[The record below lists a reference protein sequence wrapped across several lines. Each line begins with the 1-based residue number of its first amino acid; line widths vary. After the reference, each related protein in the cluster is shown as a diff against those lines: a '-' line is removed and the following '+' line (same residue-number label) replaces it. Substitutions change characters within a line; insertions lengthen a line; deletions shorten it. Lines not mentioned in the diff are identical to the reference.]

1 MAEAEILSI
10 DGSHGTREV
19 KLSSADKVLW
29 PKVGRSAAIT
39 KRDLADYLLAVSGPF
54 LRINGDRPMTLQRFP
69 DGIEG
74 EEFFAKRPPAGAPKW
89 LNRVTCTYPS
99 RRRHDQLTF
108 DEPAALAW
116 AAQMATITFHP
127 WPVRT
132 ANLDNPDE
140 FRIDL
145 DPQPGRDFS
154 DAVTAALALREVMAE
169 VGLAAYAKTSGNRGV
184 HVYARITPT
193 HEFQDVRHGVI
204 GVARE
209 LERRM
214 PDLVTTSWWK
224 EERGERVFVDF
235 NQANRDR
242 TIAGA
247 YSPRPLPG
255 APVSTPLAWDELPDA
270 DPRDLTVWTVP
281 KLLADR
287 PCPWASMDDRP
298 RATSPARWRLWEAD
312 LERGLGELNFPPDYP
327 KMPGEPPRVPPSKR
341 KADRPEEDYLAPKA
355 ERDAEWG
362 TPIVPPFGP
371 MLAKLVKE
379 FPKADVLFE
388 PKWDGF
394 RTIIWRSGDM
404 VELGSRN
411 SRPMTR
417 YFPELVEAVK
427 DNFPDPCCIDG
438 EIILIDPDSGDR
450 LNFDLLQQRIH
461 PAASRIT
468 RLSSEIPASFVA
480 FDLLALGEANY
491 AEKPF
496 PSGASAGE
504 GARRREAPDLPHPG
518 HRRPRAGQAV
528 VRAVRGGGARRRHRQ
543 AAGRPVRRGQARHVE
558 DQARA
563 HRRLRGGRL
572 PPLPRRDGRHRLA
585 AARPVHR
592 RRDAQLGRRHRRVP
606 HGAPPRAVRRAAAA
620 GHHVRRPPVG
630 VGRARGRHPGQPRPV
645 LPPDADRRGAL
656 ALERQE
662 GPVVHAP
669 APRAR
674 GRGALRP
681 HGGRPVPAHRP
692 VRALASGPRAGLVHV
707 RPARGAGQLRPR
719 RRAGA
724 DARAAAVRGPVAMHI
739 SRRRTWCCSPGRI
752 PARSSR
758 SWSFPACAT
767 RLTASA
773 V

>member
-10 DGSHGTREV
+10 DGPDGVRDV
-19 KLSSADKVLW
+19 KLSSPDKVLW
-29 PKVGRSAAIT
+29 PATDVGAAVT
-39 KRDLADYLLAVSGPF
+39 KRDLAAYLLAVSGPF
-54 LRINGDRPMTLQRFP
+54 LAINGDRPMTLQRFP

-74 EEFFAKRPPAGAPKW
+74 EEFFAKRPPKGAPAF
-89 LNRVTCTYPS
+89 LRTVTCTYPS
-99 RRRHDQLTF
+99 RRRHDQLVF
-108 DEPAALAW
+108 DEPASLAW

-169 VGLAAYAKTSGNRGV
+169 AGLTAYCKTSGNRGI
-184 HVYARITPT
+184 HVYARIRPT
-193 HEFQDVRHGVI
+193 HEFTDVRHGVI

-209 LERRM
+209 LERRL

-255 APVSTPLAWDELPDA
+255 APVSMPLTWDELPDA
-270 DPRDLTVWTVP
+270 DPRDFTVWTAPGV
-281 KLLADR
+281 LTGRGGCA
-287 PCPWASMDDRP
+287 WASIDEHVGDV
-298 RATSPARWRLWEAD
+298 AGALALWEAD

-341 KADRPEEDYLAPKA
+341 KKDRATDDYLAPKA

-371 MLAKLVKE
+371 MLAKPVKE

-394 RTIIWRSGDM
+394 RTIIWRSGDS

-427 DNFPDPCCIDG
+427 ANFPDPSVIDG
-438 EIILIDPDSGDR
+438 EIILIDPDAGDR

-461 PAASRIT
+461 PAASRIKK
-468 RLSSEIPASFVA
+468 LSESMPASFVA
-480 FDLLALGEANY
+480 FDLLALGETNWAERPFAERRAALVEALADVEPPIHLTRATADREEAKRWFEQFEGAGLDGVIAKPLAEPY
-491 AEKPF
+491 AEDKRVMWKIKHERTADCVVAGYRTYRDTDDAIGSLLLGLYTDDGQLNSVGVIGAF
-496 PSGASAGE
+496 PME
-504 GARRREAPDLPHPG
+504 RRRELFAELQELVADWEGHPWAWAAPDETPEDL
-518 HRRPRAGQAV
+518 RDQSFPRT
-528 VRAVRGGGARRRHRQ
+528 
-543 AAGRPVRRGQARHVE
+543 PT
-558 DQARA
+558 
-563 HRRLRGGRL
+563 
-572 PPLPRRDGRHRLA
+572 A
-585 AARPVHR
+585 AAHSRWNAKKDLSFTP
-592 RRDAQLGRRHRRVP
+592 
-606 HGAPPRAVRRAAAA
+606 
-620 GHHVRRPPVG
+620 
-630 VGRARGRHPGQPRPV
+630 
-645 LPPDADRRGAL
+645 
-656 ALERQE
+656 
-662 GPVVHAP
+662 
-669 APRAR
+669 
-674 GRGALRP
+674 LRP
-681 HGGRPVPAHRP
+681 ERVVEVRYDHMEGERFRHTAQFVRWRPDREPATCTYDQLDEP
-692 VRALASGPRAGLVHV
+692 VSYDLGDVLG
-707 RPARGAGQLRPR
+707 
-719 RRAGA
+719 
-724 DARAAAVRGPVAMHI
+724 
-739 SRRRTWCCSPGRI
+739 T
-752 PARSSR
+752 
-758 SWSFPACAT
+758 
-767 RLTASA
+767 
-773 V
+773 